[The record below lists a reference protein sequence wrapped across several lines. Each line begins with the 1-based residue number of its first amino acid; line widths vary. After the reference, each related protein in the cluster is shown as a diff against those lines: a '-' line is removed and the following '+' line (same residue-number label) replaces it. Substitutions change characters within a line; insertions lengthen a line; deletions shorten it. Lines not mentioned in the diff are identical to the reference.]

1 MTGVD
6 DSARAFMEWSRQ
18 RGNLASG
25 VYKAVIAPWSVA
37 AFKTAQAEGVSFRL
51 RIVEGA
57 FHDREFTVRLH
68 EKQDRAPHV
77 VTRDMTVLAAW
88 ATALNVTGGDDL
100 VGLVI
105 GVGRETEAAGGVS
118 LRLEARTARNGLE
131 DISIISFTDTMKGNR
146 A

>member
-1 MTGVD
+1 MTTGVSD
-6 DSARAFMEWSRQ
+6 LMEYDRQ
-18 RGNLASG
+18 RGTLVSS

-37 AFKTAQAEGVSFRL
+37 AFKTAHSAGVSFRL

-57 FHDREFTVRLH
+57 FHDREVTVRLH
-68 EKQDRAPHV
+68 EKQHRAPHV

-88 ATALNVTGGDDL
+88 ATDLNVTGGDDL

-118 LRLEARTARNGLE
+118 LRLEVRTARNGLE
-131 DISIISFTDTMKGNR
+131 DISIISFIDTMKGKQ